1 MDIYINSVKKLANGN
16 KESSERANLLIKE
29 MCQLTQSLLD
39 YNYTIDH
46 YNGNDNS
53 TVVTDRM
60 NTIKNSMAVLIS
72 EMDIYAEQQ
81 GFYGKLHDKKEK
93 RVTRLA
99 DKI

>member
-53 TVVTDRM
+53 
-60 NTIKNSMAVLIS
+60 I
-72 EMDIYAEQQ
+72 
-81 GFYGKLHDKKEK
+81 
-93 RVTRLA
+93 
-99 DKI
+99 